1 MGISSAQTCRRIKP
15 CFSILNRT
23 SLLNDEVYMQKTLLV
38 LVLFLFSPIYA
49 EKIAYV
55 DLDQILIAS
64 EEGKKAKT
72 QFDKEVKVKEEELK
86 KLEDA
91 LKKKAEEFEK
101 KKTIL
106 NPEGQKQEEKNMQ
119 IEFMRLQQMRQK
131 YFEEMKEREKELLSP
146 LVERVRKII
155 EHTAAA
161 EKYSF
166 VFEKKASFII
176 YADDKLDLTSMVVK
190 KLNEKMKVNLNRS

>member
-1 MGISSAQTCRRIKP
+1 
-15 CFSILNRT
+15 
-23 SLLNDEVYMQKTLLV
+23 MQKTLLV

-119 IEFMRLQQMRQK
+119 MEFMRLQQMRQK
-131 YFEEMKEREKELLSP
+131 YFEEMKEREKQLLSP

-190 KLNEKMKVNLNRS
+190 KLNEKK